1 MLAVKQDHIDDREDL
16 VHISIAD
23 ATLSIEADMYPLF
36 LELAT
41 QRNERLR
48 LYGGLSSTEGNPP
61 TLPKERALTN
71 SSSQDLSLL
80 NELPALP
87 NRDGIGIGTIEA
99 LEVASLEEYH

>member
-1 MLAVKQDHIDDREDL
+1 MLAVKQDHINDREEL
-16 VHISIAD
+16 IHISIAD

-36 LELAT
+36 FELAT
-41 QRNERLR
+41 KRDERLR

-80 NELPALP
+80 DELPALP
-87 NRDGIGIGTIEA
+87 DRDGIRVGTIEA
-99 LEVASLEEYH
+99 LEVASLEENH